1 MTKNMSASL
10 SSICRLNAL
19 LIYNSAEPVLSSR
32 NFDPQTRTLRKRV
45 EVDAEMEDTVE
56 KDVAG
61 LAERIIAEEEEARAQ
76 ELVCATSWPA
86 YDLG

>member
-1 MTKNMSASL
+1 M
-10 SSICRLNAL
+10 
-19 LIYNSAEPVLSSR
+19 
-32 NFDPQTRTLRKRV
+32 

-76 ELVCATSWPA
+76 ELVCATFWPA